1 MPAPRAGGGPVPGMP
16 ASVKAEEGKTMQ
28 PWGGRGLRRALAA
41 LLGLLGVVG
50 LKAAPTVRGTVTETI
65 RAWDQRVLSPLT
77 VGAPVPV
84 DSRRTRPRQDGPAR
98 IAPLGHG
105 LALGYLY
112 DPGASSAEAVAELKP
127 YLPFLTGIMPDW
139 YSIDAQGELGGS
151 TDTGVM
157 RFALRHH
164 LLTFAVVAEMNPG
177 TAQALLASPV
187 ARRRAVAQ
195 MLTMVEADGFDG
207 VNLDWEGLYPS
218 DRRAFTTFVDSLAAA
233 FHRQGYYVTLS
244 LPAETRATASPGDS
258 WTGAYDY
265 RALGRAADLM
275 MVMAYD
281 EHWQGGP
288 PGPIA
293 GKAWVRSVLT
303 YTISQVS
310 PAKVILG
317 IPGYG
322 YDWSGEGA
330 IALTFEQAQAL
341 EHEYDPSTATNH
353 FQYVQ
358 NGTLHSVWF
367 ENTASLLSKVSLV
380 SGFELR
386 GIALWRLG
394 IEDPKIWDFLQ

>member
-1 MPAPRAGGGPVPGMP
+1 M
-16 ASVKAEEGKTMQ
+16 
-28 PWGGRGLRRALAA
+28 
-41 LLGLLGVVG
+41 VG
-50 LKAAPTVRGTVTETI
+50 LQIAPTVRGSVAETI
-65 RAWDQRVLSPLT
+65 RTWDERALKPLAAGIRLPSRSGAAPSRDPGPFRV
-77 VGAPVPV
+77 
-84 DSRRTRPRQDGPAR
+84 
-98 IAPLGHG
+98 APLGRG

-112 DPGASSAEAVAELKP
+112 DPGASSAQAVSGLKP

-139 YSIDAQGELGGS
+139 YTIDAEGTLQGS

-164 LLTFAVVAEMNPG
+164 LLTFAVVAEMNPA
-177 TAQALLASPV
+177 TAHALLTSPA
-187 ARRRAVAQ
+187 ARRRAVEE

-207 VNLDWEGLYPS
+207 VNLDWEGLYPE
-218 DRRAFTTFVDSLAAA
+218 DRNAFTAFVDMLARA
-233 FHRQGYYVTLS
+233 FHREGYYVTLS
-244 LPAETRATASPGDS
+244 LPAETRATSSAADS

-265 RALGRAADLM
+265 RALGRAADLI

-303 YTISQVS
+303 YTISVV
-310 PAKVILG
+310 PPRKVILG

-330 IALTFEQAQAL
+330 VALTFQQAQAL
-341 EHEYDPSTATNH
+341 KHEYDPATAANH

-358 NGTLHSVWF
+358 NGALHSVWF
-367 ENTASLLSKVSLV
+367 ENTASLLGKVSLV